1 LASVKV
7 TELGGTQEVWKKI
20 CRSWISISACIMAWF
35 ENKTGLE
42 TQTALAGAGRLHIY
56 LGKSGIA
63 GLVGAACGLG
73 RYDREYL
80 ARQNLVGKKIG
91 WTLCWS
97 CGI

>member
-1 LASVKV
+1 MASVKV

-63 GLVGAACGLG
+63 GLVGKVRPGVLG
-73 RYDREYL
+73 KAKSCWKKDWMDPV
-80 ARQNLVGKKIG
+80 LVVWHLG
-91 WTLCWS
+91 TRV
-97 CGI
+97 